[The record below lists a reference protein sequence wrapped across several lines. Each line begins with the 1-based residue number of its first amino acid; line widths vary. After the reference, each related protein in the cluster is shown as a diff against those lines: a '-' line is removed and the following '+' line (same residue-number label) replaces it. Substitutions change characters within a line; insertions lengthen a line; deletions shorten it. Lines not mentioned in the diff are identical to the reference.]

1 MKLYHFPS
9 PNPQKVHV
17 AILELGLECELVPID
32 LTKGEQR
39 QPAFL
44 ALNPCGRVPV
54 LTDGDVT
61 VWDSHAILAYLGDKA
76 GKLWPTSPA
85 GRASALQWLFFLSGH
100 VSPSVTDLAFNR
112 IAAKLLGLT
121 PDEDAIARGEKRSA
135 HYRHP
140 RRSSREKQVD
150 ARRRLL
156 TGRLRVWS
164 GAERARKG
172 ALHLRRLP
180 PRPGLPRRF
189 PRATVMAGDPRAS
202 RCSSLVPY
210 FSPARRSGRVPGCF
224 GVIRD
229 SFCASAGDQHCRFGP
244 HWPFLLIAA
253 PNSVVLSGEFA

>member
-17 AILELGLECELVPID
+17 ALLELGLECELVPID

-85 GRASALQWLFFLSGH
+85 GRAGALQWLFFLSGH

-121 PDEDAIARGEKRSA
+121 PDEDAIARGEKALPPIIGILDGHLAKSSWMLGNDFSLVDCAYGPVLNALEKARFTFGDFPHVQAYLDAFRSRPSWQA
-135 HYRHP
+135 TP
-140 RRSSREKQVD
+140 
-150 ARRRLL
+150 
-156 TGRLRVWS
+156 
-164 GAERARKG
+164 
-172 ALHLRRLP
+172 RLP
-180 PRPGLPRRF
+180 ML
-189 PRATVMAGDPRAS
+189 
-202 RCSSLVPY
+202 
-210 FSPARRSGRVPGCF
+210 
-224 GVIRD
+224 
-229 SFCASAGDQHCRFGP
+229 
-244 HWPFLLIAA
+244 
-253 PNSVVLSGEFA
+253 